1 MSSDEIELNAPPI
14 FDIDEKVRLK
24 KNIRNDGTFIGR
36 ELGETL
42 ARKGDVGYVVGIGT
56 FLQSFYIYSVHF
68 VELGIVV
75 GCRARELE
83 SFEAPVKNP
92 VKFDTEDSINS

>member
-1 MSSDEIELNAPPI
+1 MSGDDIELNAPPV

-24 KNIRNDGTFIGR
+24 KNIKNDGTFIGR

-42 ARKGDVGYVVGIGT
+42 ARKGDVGYVIGIGT
-56 FLQSFYIYSVHF
+56 FLQAFYIYSVHF

-83 SFEAPVKNP
+83 SL
-92 VKFDTEDSINS
+92 DR